1 MEKVDG
7 YVVRDTLPAGY
18 AESPQDRHAIAGV
31 LMDTLADLH
40 AIDPG
45 DVGLSGFGR
54 PSGLGGRQVRRWG
67 EQWERAKSRDGPA
80 LDELARRLRANPPT
94 GPGGAIVHGDFRLY
108 NCRRQARP

>member
-1 MEKVDG
+1 
-7 YVVRDTLPAGY
+7 
-18 AESPQDRHAIAGV
+18 
-31 LMDTLADLH
+31 MDTLADLH

-108 NCRRQARP
+108 NCRRPARP